1 MRRCCELH
9 TTHRTCASASLS
21 REFTEKFSTFV
32 ELFFGSREAR
42 DGRHTLGLD
51 AGLIYLL
58 SRRVALDAGVET
70 SLNGQGPDIAFRAGL
85 TVRLGR

>member
-1 MRRCCELH
+1 MAPAKAGARSGTDRRW
-9 TTHRTCASASLS
+9 ASP
-21 REFTEKFSTFV
+21 
-32 ELFFGSREAR
+32 LFFGSREAR